1 MNMTPKVDF
10 RNGPFSKAHIDLVV
24 SPGFQEALRASLL
37 QMVYDEGAP
46 SDPVIAAA
54 SWHRIAGARALI
66 HVLMNLA
73 EPPQDKKI
81 EPRTNIWPSK

>member
-1 MNMTPKVDF
+1 MTPKIDF
-10 RNGPFSKAHIDLVV
+10 RMGPFAKPHMDLVV

-54 SWHRIAGARALI
+54 SWHRIAGARAILHI
-66 HVLMNLA
+66 LLNLA

-81 EPRTNIWPSK
+81 EPRTNIWPIK